1 MLMSTQTRKILI
13 LLLIIGLALPTALV
27 RAQGTA
33 YLNLFQPDSS
43 AYPTITALLD
53 VFDDQGSFV
62 TGLGA
67 SDLSILEDGQPL
79 TPTLFE
85 ELDQPLTFVLAVN
98 SGPALAVRDGFGFS
112 RYDKM
117 AAVLQN
123 WAAARPA
130 NSADQLALTW
140 NGGILASQ
148 LAPADWLPRFE
159 NFDPAP
165 KNSTPGLSA
174 LAFAID
180 VARQGNVAPGSKKAI
195 LLLSP
200 HLEAGDLNVLPD
212 LLNRAQQANIRVFVW
227 LGDSTAYFEHQ
238 GAQGLFDLARAT
250 GGRSLTFS
258 GIETLPDPEEW
269 IASLRFVYRLTYES
283 ITRESGQHNLTV
295 QLNARGLVLT
305 SNQVSFPL
313 EIEPPNPVL
322 LSPPIQIIRQNPE
335 APFDIENFLP
345 ASQEISAI
353 VEFNDGIQRSLV
365 RTTLYVDGQI
375 VDENTSPPFDK
386 FTWDLTSYVAT
397 GEHLLQVEAVDAL
410 GLSKM
415 SASVPVQVTVIQPPG
430 GIAGLILR
438 NRVAVTIAVIVL
450 AGLVLLGILFFGG
463 RKTLFVLAERRRAR
477 ALRLDPLTQ
486 PVSVTSETSTQRG
499 GAFPWLRRKAPP
511 PTAYFVKLTMDGQ
524 PAAGDPIPLTGRELT
539 FGTDPTQSTNVFDHP
554 SVAPLH
560 ARLRQ
565 DETGNFI
572 LLDQNSIAGTWV
584 NYEPAPKDG
593 CVLKHGDVIHFGQL
607 TYRFIFTKPP
617 VVPKPIITPLS

>member
-1 MLMSTQTRKILI
+1 MVSLT
-13 LLLIIGLALPTALV
+13 LPTALV

-67 SDLSILEDGQPL
+67 SDLSILEDDQQL
-79 TPTLFE
+79 VPTLFE
-85 ELDQPLTFVLAVN
+85 ELDQPMTFVLAVN

-130 NSADQLALTW
+130 DSADQLALTW

-148 LAPADWLPRFE
+148 LSTADWLSRFQ
-159 NFDPAP
+159 NFDPALR
-165 KNSTPGLSA
+165 NSTPGLTA

-180 VARQGNVAPGSKKAI
+180 VARQGNAAPGAKKAI
-195 LLLSP
+195 LLLTP
-200 HLEAGDLNVLPD
+200 HLEARDLAVLPD
-212 LLNRAQQANIRVFVW
+212 LLNRARQAEIRVFVW

-238 GAQGLFDLARAT
+238 GSQALFDLARAT

-258 GIETLPDPEEW
+258 GVETLPDPEEW

-283 ITRESGQHNLTV
+283 VTRESGQHALSV
-295 QLNARGLVLT
+295 QLNARGLTLT
-305 SNQVSFPL
+305 SNQVSFNL

-322 LSPPIQIIRQNPE
+322 LSPPINIIRQNPA
-335 APFDIENFLP
+335 APFDIESFQP
-345 ASQEISAI
+345 ASQEIAAL
-353 VEFNDGIQRSLV
+353 VEFNDGIKRSLV

-375 VDENTSPPFDK
+375 VAENTAPPFDK
-386 FTWDLTSYVAT
+386 FTWDLTGYIAT
-397 GEHLLQVEAVDAL
+397 GEHTLQVEAVDAL

-415 SASVPVQVTVIQPPG
+415 SAAVPVQVTVIQPPG
-430 GIAGLILR
+430 GVAGLILR
-438 NRVAVTIAVIVL
+438 NRVAVTISVIVL

-463 RKTLFVLAERRRAR
+463 RKTLSVLAERRRAR
-477 ALRLDPLTQ
+477 ARRLDPLTQ
-486 PVSVTSETSTQRG
+486 PVTITTAANAQRA

-511 PTAYFVKLTMDGQ
+511 PTAYFVKLTLDGQ
-524 PAAGDPIPLTGRELT
+524 PAAGDPITLTGRELP
-539 FGTDPTQSTNVFDHP
+539 FGTDTTQATNVFDHA

-565 DETGNFI
+565 DEAGNFV
-572 LLDQNSIAGTWV
+572 LFDQNSVAGTWI

-617 VVPKPIITPLS
+617 VAPKPTVSPLS